1 MKAQRLRHISLDG
14 FKTTAITASMIC
26 GNVMRKIFRVLSRV
40 LSPTSKALLGAL
52 AYLSV
57 CIQGLF
63 EDYPEET
70 YEEYEKRL
78 REAIFK
84 EDL

>member
-1 MKAQRLRHISLDG
+1 MKAQRLHHISQDG
-14 FKTTAITASMIC
+14 FKTTAITLLMIC
-26 GNVMRKIFRVLSRV
+26 GMVTRKIFRALSRV

-52 AYLSV
+52 SYLKLCV
-57 CIQGLF
+57 KGLLEEF
-63 EDYPEET
+63 PEET

-84 EDL
+84 DEL